1 VYRGFRDFFLRGNV
15 IHLSVAVIM
24 GMAFT
29 WAATALVNNWIG
41 PLFAAL
47 GGSNP
52 NGLAVSL
59 VEGNLKSEI
68 NFGAILTAL
77 AGFMIIATVVYYL
90 VVLPAKEFQLRRA
103 LTAKALPR
111 EPTEVELLAEIRGL
125 LSQQQR
131 AVGPAT
137 ADGTGPIETTGWF
150 ERTSDRRKVTVEVS
164 GEFATRLVAMRPNA
178 PGLVIDYG
186 DHQLTFTVGQGKG
199 AVVKAHEF
207 ASDLA
212 YAALAFAHHC
222 RVQMSP
228 RHAAPP
234 ASA

>member
-1 VYRGFRDFFLRGNV
+1 MFRGFRDFFLRGNV
-15 IHLSVAVIM
+15 IHLSVAVTI

-29 WAATALVNNWIG
+29 ALVTTLVNNWIG

-47 GGSNP
+47 GGSNAT
-52 NGLAVSL
+52 GLSVSL
-59 VEGNLKSEI
+59 VEGNLKTQMD
-68 NFGAILTAL
+68 FGAILTAL

-90 VVLPAKEFQLRRA
+90 IVLPVKELQLRRA

-131 AVGPAT
+131 AVGPAV
-137 ADGTGPIETTGWF
+137 AEGTGPIETNWF
-150 ERTSDRRKVTVEVS
+150 ERTNDRRKVTID
-164 GEFATRLVAMRPNA
+164 GDREFSSRLVVLRPNT

-186 DHQLTFTVGQGKG
+186 GEQLTFTVGQGKG
-199 AVVKAHEF
+199 GVAKAHEF

-212 YAALAFAHHC
+212 YAALAFAHRC
-222 RVQMSP
+222 RVEMSP